1 MNSRHLG
8 LLFLMTAAMVYGQ
21 NPAAYLAGRNL
32 IGREMFHRVRSGYDE
47 KFVAQLRDANREYER
62 LSTAEKELCDLV
74 GMNLAVMH
82 ARELQH
88 VENQPDLIP
97 EEIDPKQD
105 IGLLLATFAK
115 AKKNAE
121 VSDDRLAHI
130 NQIGYV
136 RLSAKWKR
144 KADLVKKPC
153 TWNLAPDDD
162 AGEDISN

>member
-1 MNSRHLG
+1 MNRYLS
-8 LLFLMTAAMVYGQ
+8 LLLLINVAIVYGQ

-32 IGREMFHRVRSGYDE
+32 VGREMFYRVRSSYDE
-47 KFVAQLRDANREYER
+47 KFAAQLRDANREYER
-62 LSTAEKELCDLV
+62 LSIAEKELCDLV

-82 ARELQH
+82 ACELLH
-88 VENQPDLIP
+88 VENKPDLIP
-97 EEIDPKQD
+97 EEINPKQD
-105 IGLLLATFAK
+105 IDLLIATFAK

-144 KADLVKKPC
+144 KADLVNKPC
-153 TWNLAPDDD
+153 TWNLVPNDD
-162 AGEDISN
+162 AGEDISD